1 MHEKVIVALDLPAT
15 EALTI
20 ARKLH
25 GHASWMKVGLT
36 LFYAEGPQIVT
47 ELKAMGFKV
56 FLDLKLFDIPH
67 QVQGAAASLTRIGV
81 DMFNLHAL
89 GAPSMM
95 QAAREGAKLAAGEL
109 GIPEPLILGVTV
121 LTSMDQSDL
130 TLTGI
135 DRPIDQQVQSLA
147 VLCQQASLDGVVASP
162 LETEMLRAQLAPEA
176 LIVTPGVR
184 PAGSNT
190 DDQSRVAT
198 PSQALI
204 SGASHIVV
212 GRPIT
217 AAPDPLVAF
226 QTLFV

>member
-95 QAAREGAKLAAGEL
+95 QAAREGAKLAADEL
-109 GIPEPLILGVTV
+109 GILEPLILGVTV

-135 DRPIDQQVQSLA
+135 DRPVDQQVSSLA
-147 VLCQQASLDGVVASP
+147 ALCQQASLDGVVASP

-184 PAGSNT
+184 PAGSDT

-198 PSQALI
+198 PGQALI